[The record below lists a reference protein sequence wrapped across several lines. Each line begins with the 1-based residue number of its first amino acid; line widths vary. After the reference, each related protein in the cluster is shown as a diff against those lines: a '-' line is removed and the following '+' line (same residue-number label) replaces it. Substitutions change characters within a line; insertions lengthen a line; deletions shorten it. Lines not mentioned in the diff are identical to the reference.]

1 MRRAALLALA
11 VMLVAA
17 APAPAPRDP
26 RPTYTRASVAPLS
39 TAELAA
45 LFLNP
50 ADAATIE
57 GHWIGEA
64 LVPSD
69 YLQDIHFIARPRP
82 LGPDICGRDTL
93 HVTLRLADPADYRG
107 RTDPPVR
114 AEPAVRETRIALAP
128 GCADLPGRRFATV
141 GRRHAG
147 TGPRLNHEDGIRI
160 LRALAAARAAAA
172 GPGPL
177 PFRLRCGVDGEYP
190 RSHPCPANL
199 RALLAGLPLHLV
211 LSIDR
216 PPFMARMLC
225 GPMAPMTG
233 DSVEI
238 DAEGEGEGEG
248 LNDGSIWEIRLRD
261 WGTGRADL
269 TFNRAPRWNS
279 FAC

>member
-1 MRRAALLALA
+1 MRYAALLALA
-11 VMLVAA
+11 AMLAA
-17 APAPAPRDP
+17 AAPAPRDP

-45 LFLNP
+45 RFLDP

-82 LGPDICGRDTL
+82 LGADICGRDTL
-93 HVTLRLADPADYRG
+93 HVNLRLVNPADYRG

-114 AEPAVRETRIALAP
+114 AEPAIRETRIALAP
-128 GCADLPGRRFATV
+128 GCAELPGRRFATI

-147 TGPRLNHEDGIRI
+147 DGPRLSDADGIRI
-160 LRALAAARAAAA
+160 LRALAGARAAAA
-172 GPGPL
+172 GSGPL

-190 RSHPCPANL
+190 VSHPCPSDL
-199 RALLAGLPLHLV
+199 RALLAGLPLHRI

-216 PPFMARMLC
+216 PPFMERMLC
-225 GPMAPMTG
+225 GPIPPMTG

-238 DAEGEGEGEG
+238 EAEVAG
-248 LNDGSIWEIRLRD
+248 LNDGSIWEVRLRD
-261 WGTGRADL
+261 WGTGRADI
-269 TFNRAPRWNS
+269 TFNRAPRWNNV
-279 FAC
+279 AC